1 MKTNE
6 LNMNEMEQV
15 NGGNFFSDVKD
26 LLLKLIPDHFEIGK
40 PINPA
45 TPEPVIARG
54 KC

>member
-15 NGGNFFSDVKD
+15 NGGTFFSDVKD
-26 LLLKLIPDHFEIGK
+26 LLLKLIPDPFDPMKRIDP
-40 PINPA
+40 PI
-45 TPEPVIARG
+45 PELEIARG